1 MNIALFGKT
10 LAQDY
15 KSTMKDLIKS
25 LYVNNISISVY
36 RPFWND
42 VSDCFEGR
50 IPLFFDGHSD
60 IDADIILS
68 IGGDGTLLDVLP
80 VVQGSGI
87 PVLGINTGRMGF
99 LSSISRSEVSLTID
113 KIINRQYTVE
123 ERSLIELAKPQN
135 VFPDINYSL
144 NEVGIFHKA
153 NDNLIVICVYI
164 NDLLVNKYWADG
176 LIVATP
182 TGSTAYSLS
191 AGGPIIAPNSK
202 SFVITPVATHNL
214 SVRPLVIP
222 DDSTIRIKVQG
233 RSNNFKLSMDSRS
246 TILGNDTELVIRKAQ
261 ATLSMI
267 KMDGK
272 DFFGTIREKLLWGID
287 IRN

>member
-1 MNIALFGKT
+1 MNIALFGRT

-15 KSTMKDLIKS
+15 KSTMKDLVKS
-25 LYVNNISISVY
+25 LYANNITISVY
-36 RPFWND
+36 KPFWND

-50 IPLFFDGHSD
+50 TPLFFDSHLNLK
-60 IDADIILS
+60 ADMVLS

-80 VVQGSGI
+80 IVRGSSI

-99 LSSISRSEVSLTID
+99 LSSISRSEVSQTIG
-113 KIINRQYTVE
+113 KIINRQYTIE
-123 ERSLIELAKPQN
+123 ERSLIELAEPQN
-135 VFPDINYSL
+135 VFHDINYSL
-144 NEVGIFHKA
+144 NEVGIFHKT

-233 RSNNFKLSMDSRS
+233 RSNDFELNMDSRS
-246 TILGNDTELVIRKAQ
+246 TILSNDTELVIRKAE
-261 ATLSMI
+261 ATLSMV